1 MIFPSWV
8 EKQNEE
14 AQSVRNI
21 AQKFK
26 KSCSKANVG
35 MMELP
40 KLATVNRDLQAA
52 PANPVSFKVRPLQLI
67 YVNFT

>member
-8 EKQNEE
+8 EKQKEE

-52 PANPVSFKVRPLQLI
+52 PANPVSFKVRPLLCKF
-67 YVNFT
+67 YLKL